1 MQPVCPTPSA
11 LADLMKAGPVNPNVP
26 TGTDLLSLLAVGGY
40 GGSLGDLL
48 VPAGTAGGAGAPAP
62 GGGGG
67 GGGGATAPG
76 AGGGATAPGGGAAA
90 PGGGSSSLL
99 DLLQGIGGAA
109 NALSDLMAASGG
121 AGTGALDASLN
132 NLLGPGSLMD
142 LLSPQ
147 PAPASAPVPGPVP
160 APANGG
166 MGGMLSRKAR
176 DLTNAVAGSSG
187 SVVIVQGSFG
197 KAAVE
202 VFFDDDEGILIKATN
217 RHDIQSLSLCLLLL
231 RVC

>member
-1 MQPVCPTPSA
+1 
-11 LADLMKAGPVNPNVP
+11 MKAGPVDPNVP

-67 GGGGATAPG
+67 GATAPGAGGGATAPG

-99 DLLQGIGGAA
+99 DLLQGVGGAA
-109 NALSDLMAASGG
+109 NALSDLLAASGG
-121 AGTGALDASLN
+121 AGPGALDASLN
-132 NLLGPGSLMD
+132 NLLGSGSLMD

-147 PAPASAPVPGPVP
+147 PVPASAPVPGPVP
-160 APANGG
+160 APADGG
-166 MGGMLSRKAR
+166 MGGMLSRKVR
-176 DLTNAVAGSSG
+176 DLTNAVTGSSG

-202 VFFDDDEGILIKATN
+202 VFFGDDEGVLIKETN
-217 RHDIQSLSLCLLLL
+217 RHDIQSLSLGLLLL

>member
-1 MQPVCPTPSA
+1 
-11 LADLMKAGPVNPNVP
+11 MKAGPVDPNVP
-26 TGTDLLSLLAVGGY
+26 TGTDLLSLLAVGSY

-48 VPAGTAGGAGAPAP
+48 VPAGTAGGAGAPVP
-62 GGGGG
+62 GGG

-99 DLLQGIGGAA
+99 DLLQGVGSTA
-109 NALSDLMAASGG
+109 NALSDLLAASGG
-121 AGTGALDASLN
+121 AGPGALDASLN

-147 PAPASAPVPGPVP
+147 PAPAFAPVSGPVP
-160 APANGG
+160 APADGG
-166 MGGMLSRKAR
+166 MGGMLSRKPR
-176 DLTNAVAGSSG
+176 DLTNAVTGSSG

-197 KAAVE
+197 KAAVK
-202 VFFDDDEGILIKATN
+202 VFFDDDEGILIMATN
-217 RHDIQSLSLCLLLL
+217 RRNAQSLTFVLFVVVIATLC
-231 RVC
+231 